1 MKMRK
6 LNAAL
11 MVAVAFMLA
20 VSNIAA
26 ADTKKKTNTAKS
38 NLFMNFGDIKGES
51 TDKDHKDWIM
61 RTNNGP
67 KTGAAGANATK
78 NSGTRH

>member
-1 MKMRK
+1 MKMHK

-11 MVAVAFMLA
+11 IVAVACMLA
-20 VSNIAA
+20 VPSIAA
-26 ADTKKKTNTAKS
+26 ADTKKKANTAKS
-38 NLFMNFGDIKGES
+38 NLFMNFGDIKNES

-67 KTGAAGANATK
+67 KTGAGGANATK
-78 NSGTRH
+78 SSGTRH

>member
-1 MKMRK
+1 MRK

-11 MVAVAFMLA
+11 IIALAFMLA
-20 VSNIAA
+20 VPSIAA
-26 ADTKKKTNTAKS
+26 ADNKKKANTTKS

-51 TDKDHKDWIM
+51 TDKDHNDWIM

-67 KTGAAGANATK
+67 KTGAGDANATK
-78 NSGTRH
+78 SSGARH